1 MDNWQRPLRV
11 CSARVEPG
19 SPAALVV
26 EDDETLRTLY
36 VTAFRLRGFRVDEA
50 GFAEVSMDRLRER
63 RYDVLVVDVMLPTE
77 SGVYIVDKVR
87 SLPDPKP
94 DIIVI
99 TGADSSAVRAIDR
112 SHVKAIMF
120 KPVSINALMAFAAEI
135 VAERQTG

>member
-1 MDNWQRPLRV
+1 MQAP
-11 CSARVEPG
+11 P
-19 SPAALVV
+19 PTALIV

-36 VTAFRLRGFRVDEA
+36 LTAFRLRGFRVDEA
-50 GFAEVSMDRLRER
+50 EFAEVAMDRLRER

-87 SLPDPKP
+87 ALPDPKP

-99 TGADSSAVRAIDR
+99 TGGDSSAVRTIDR
-112 SHVKAIMF
+112 SHVRAIMF

-135 VAERQTG
+135 VAERRSL